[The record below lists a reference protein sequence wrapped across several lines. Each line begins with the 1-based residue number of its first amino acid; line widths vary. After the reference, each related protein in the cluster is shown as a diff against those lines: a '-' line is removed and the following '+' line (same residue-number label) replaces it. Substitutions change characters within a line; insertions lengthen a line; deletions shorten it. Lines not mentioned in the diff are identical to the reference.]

1 MKLGLLINSQ
11 YVAGESMPDKIQES
25 VEQVKAARE
34 AGFDLICAAQHYLAA
49 PYQMSTTLSL
59 IHI

>member
-25 VEQVKAARE
+25 VEQVKAAR
-34 AGFDLICAAQHYLAA
+34 G
-49 PYQMSTTLSL
+49 S
-59 IHI
+59 

>member
-25 VEQVKAARE
+25 AEQVRAARN

-49 PYQMSTTLSL
+49 PFQMSAT
-59 IHI
+59 